1 MKKILILILIL
12 IILAYLLP
20 IFFSLFSLLMPPTYL
35 KDTFSWAIS
44 NLFFKALWGGG

>member
-20 IFFSLFSLLMPPTYL
+20 IFFSLFSLLMPPHNAL
-35 KDTFSWAIS
+35 KNKFEIAQEKVS
-44 NLFFKALWGGG
+44 FK